1 MSEGPRILFLG
12 GKNIGAGCL
21 QFLLENRYNVVGA
34 VLNQREMSDR
44 KRWYRSTAE
53 IACNFGVPVL
63 SFQTINS
70 SAAEN
75 AVKAL
80 APDIQ
85 ACVFYDEIFREEI
98 LSIPPLGTVNI
109 HMALAEEYRGRFP
122 CNYTILDGDSRT
134 GVTLHRVNAGV
145 DSGDIIADVEV
156 PITKSDT
163 ARSLYDRCTDAGIAL
178 FCEHFPK
185 VLDGTAKARAQKP
198 KPGMRTYSRK
208 DLPGKEIDFSA
219 SGSEIYDFIRALTF
233 PPFEPPFFYIGDQKM
248 VVVPEE
254 SVAADWYDY

>member
-1 MSEGPRILFLG
+1 MSEGPRVLFLG

-21 QFLLENRYNVVGA
+21 QFLLENGYNVVGV
-34 VLNQREMSDR
+34 VLNQREMSDQ

-75 AVKAL
+75 AIKAL
-80 APDIQ
+80 APDVQ

-98 LSIPPLGTVNI
+98 LAIPSLGTVNV

-122 CNYTILDGDSRT
+122 CNYTILEGESRT
-134 GVTLHRVNAGV
+134 GVTLHRVNTGV

-163 ARSLYDRCTDAGIAL
+163 ARSLYDRCTDAGISL
-178 FCEHFPK
+178 FCEYFPK
-185 VLDGTAKARAQKP
+185 VLDGTANTRVQKP
-198 KPGMRTYSRK
+198 KPGMRTHSRN
-208 DLPGKEIDFSA
+208 DLPSKEIDFGA

-233 PPFEPPFFYIGDQKM
+233 PPFEPPYFYIGDQKM

-254 SVAADWYDY
+254 SVVSDWYDY

>member
-21 QFLLENRYNVVGA
+21 RFLLENGFNVVGV
-34 VLNQREMSDR
+34 VLNQRELSDR
-44 KRWYRSTAE
+44 TRWYQSTAE
-53 IACNFGVPVL
+53 IACNSGVPVL
-63 SFQTINS
+63 SFQTVNS
-70 SAAEN
+70 PTAVN

-80 APDIQ
+80 SPDIH
-85 ACVFYDEIFREEI
+85 ACVFYDEIFRENF
-98 LSIPPLGTVNI
+98 LAIPPLGTVNI

-122 CNYTILDGDSRT
+122 CNYTILNGDSRT
-134 GVTLHRVNAGV
+134 GVTLHRVDVGV

-163 ARSLYDRCTDAGIAL
+163 ARSLYDRCTEAGVAL
-178 FCEHFPK
+178 FCEHFGK
-185 VLDGTAKARAQKP
+185 VLDGTANTRTQQP

-208 DLPGKEIDFSA
+208 DLPKKEIDFSQP
-219 SGSEIYDFIRALTF
+219 GSKIYDFIRALTF

-254 SVAADWYDY
+254 SVASDWYDY